1 MKDIKKI
8 QEFFS
13 KPLVKNTPRI
23 DEGKKQDHD
32 NDDITI
38 DPDTEFN
45 IDLRHLIQ
53 KHKITEN
60 GSKVSNSEILDVID
74 SIQGL
79 IKNLKG
85 DNSKKSPKLFSI
97 AGPLIRE
104 LHKLVE
110 SNNKTNPSKLKVE
123 GKIDKSYGGGSG
135 EVTDKKGSFVVVNK
149 KSYHESDVKLVGESL
164 NEFEDNGTEEKAFD
178 AELIAAANGIAATLG
193 KELKSKQGDKEQLD
207 EAVVT
212 SIIVAVL
219 TGNALI
225 GFISKVTA
233 KLMKKFKWEKGEDFA
248 QKIQKWTHDNEKA
261 FQAPI
266 KRVLKFFIKDPTK
279 LENTTQAIYAVI
291 IMSMAVGYGT
301 EAISSLSNASWFKAG
316 VASLKG
322 IAKGDEAMMNTYP
335 AIKAFLV

>member
-123 GKIDKSYGGGSG
+123 GKIG
-135 EVTDKKGSFVVVNK
+135 EPTKN
-149 KSYHESDVKLVGESL
+149 Y
-164 NEFEDNGTEEKAFD
+164 
-178 AELIAAANGIAATLG
+178 
-193 KELKSKQGDKEQLD
+193 GDKITLD
-207 EAVVT
+207 KFSKLKGKKIKYSGSSYNVIDSNGYTIKISNGKTT
-212 SIIVAVL
+212 SSINL
-219 TGNALI
+219 NQFNKD
-225 GFISKVTA
+225 GFISELVSK
-233 KLMKKFKWEKGEDFA
+233 
-248 QKIQKWTHDNEKA
+248 
-261 FQAPI
+261 
-266 KRVLKFFIKDPTK
+266 
-279 LENTTQAIYAVI
+279 
-291 IMSMAVGYGT
+291 
-301 EAISSLSNASWFKAG
+301 
-316 VASLKG
+316 LKG
-322 IAKGDEAMMNTYP
+322 KRI
-335 AIKAFLV
+335 